1 MPVTCLSGEIPYPL
15 IESREHLSCPLFGR
29 TYLGGVERVMTQ
41 VPQTFT
47 LLQNIWSNR
56 CVFGFFLQINVS
68 SFVVCVQDN
77 FQQF

>member
-1 MPVTCLSGEIPYPL
+1 MPVTCLSGEIPHPL

-47 LLQNIWSNR
+47 LFRIFGQTD
-56 CVFGFFLQINVS
+56 VFLFF
-68 SFVVCVQDN
+68 F
-77 FQQF
+77 FK